1 MTKLVSLHAHGRAA
15 TAPTSRPGRGRKETP
30 HAVEGLSAVHVEEGL
45 LRTAFGPAG
54 ARLFA
59 GHVVDP
65 SNLTR
70 RHVVQLFVDG
80 VALQICVADQ
90 YDDALASDGI
100 GDGCYGFSFAVTAD
114 ALADAS
120 LIEARLANLGTPVG
134 PPVRLLDSSGE
145 SHGLPASRGVRWIG
159 GLRFCGWLESAGDHT
174 PTVSALIDGATI
186 TEVSAATWHQ
196 IGGRD
201 DDAQATPAFDLHLPP
216 RFADGRVRTV
226 KIVDEAGQDLP
237 GSPLTFVAFE
247 DGLERSLAAL
257 GHVDSERLR
266 GELYDRLIP
275 ASLPMAQFSAWRD
288 RFASPAVETQSA
300 SAVAVVFAGE
310 GDEEASITGLEAQ
323 SVDGWVAVTLPAT
336 TNTATFDPEEL
347 ESFLGEQ
354 SSGCDAVVFA
364 PCGTVLE
371 PEAVAR
377 LAAILH
383 DNPKA
388 RIVYADIT
396 LRGDDGAIWPLLLPA
411 FDYERMLEQGCGAY
425 LFAARRDAVEHALA
439 QRPASLFRLFNL
451 IAGDPVAGH
460 DAVLHLPLALA
471 TLPVLDRDDMAQA
484 LAEATAAHL
493 DQRGM
498 QAEIEAATASMFPA
512 IRVMREVPQ
521 GKVSIVIPTRN
532 RVGLLRRC
540 LETIAPALVR
550 TPAEIIVVDNDSSDP
565 ETLDYLAAIDGKIA
579 RVLRVPGVFN
589 FSRLNNAAAEA
600 ASGDYLCLLN
610 NDIEALDDRWLDE
623 MLSRIAE
630 PDVGA
635 VGATL
640 LWPTGVIQHAGVVLG
655 PNLGAVHAF
664 NDRMQD
670 DCGYADMLSVARE
683 CSAVTAA
690 CLLTRKADYLAVGGM
705 DEIFF
710 PVNFN
715 DVDYCLKLRALGRRI
730 VVTPHAR
737 LLHLE
742 SASRGSDQSPDRA
755 GRMQRELR
763 SLRARWLGP
772 IVSDPYYNPSL
783 SLDSIAFS
791 ALAWPPRDRTA
802 RLNQPA
808 QPASIP
814 LGM

>member
-1 MTKLVSLHAHGRAA
+1 MTKLVSLHAHGHAA
-15 TAPTSRPGRGRKETP
+15 TTSVNRLARGRKEP
-30 HAVEGLSAVHVEEGL
+30 LHAVDAAATVPAEESC
-45 LRTAFGPAG
+45 LRTAFGSAG

-59 GHVVDP
+59 GHVADP
-65 SNLTR
+65 SNPTR

-80 VALQICVADQ
+80 VALQICIADQ
-90 YDDALASDGI
+90 YDDALAADGV
-100 GDGCYGFSFAVTAD
+100 GDGCYGFSFAVAAD

-134 PPVRLLDSSGE
+134 PPVRLLDSAGE
-145 SHGLPASRGVRWIG
+145 SHGLPSSRGVRWIG
-159 GLRFCGWLESAGDHT
+159 GLRFCGWLEAGDHT

-186 TEVSAATWHQ
+186 AEVSATTWHQ

-201 DDAQATPAFDLHLPP
+201 DDAQAAQAFDLHLSA

-226 KIVDEAGQDLP
+226 RIVDEAGQDLP

-247 DGLERSLAAL
+247 NGLERSLAAL

-275 ASLPMAQFSAWRD
+275 ASLPMAQFASWRD
-288 RFASPAVETQSA
+288 RFAPAAVEVQA
-300 SAVAVVFAGE
+300 APVAVIFTGH
-310 GDEEASITGLEAQ
+310 GDEEASIASLEAQ
-323 SVDGWVAVTLPAT
+323 NLEGWVAAALPGT
-336 TNTATFDPEEL
+336 TGAATFDPDEL
-347 ESFLGEQ
+347 KSFLSEQ
-354 SSGCDAVVFA
+354 PSDCDVAVFA
-364 PCGTVLE
+364 PCGTMLE
-371 PEAVAR
+371 PDAVER
-377 LAAILH
+377 LVAVLR

-388 RIVYADIT
+388 LIVYADIAVS
-396 LRGDDGAIWPLLLPA
+396 GSDGAVWPLFLPT

-425 LFAARRDAVEHALA
+425 LFAARRDALERALV
-439 QRPASLFRLFNL
+439 QHPASLFRLFNL
-451 IAGDPVAGH
+451 IAGDPAAGH
-460 DAVLHLPLALA
+460 DTVMHLPMVLA
-471 TLPVLDRDDMAQA
+471 TLPQLDADDTAQA
-484 LAEATAAHL
+484 LADATAAHL
-493 DQRGM
+493 KQRGIE
-498 QAEIEAATASMFPA
+498 AEIEAATASVFPA
-512 IRVMREVPQ
+512 VRVTRRLPQ

-589 FSRLNNAAAEA
+589 FSRLNNAAAA
-600 ASGDYLCLLN
+600 VASGDYLCLLN
-610 NDIEALDDRWLDE
+610 NDIEALDDCWLEE

-640 LWPTGVIQHAGVVLG
+640 LWPTGIIQHAGVVLG

-690 CLLTRKADYLAVGGM
+690 CLLTRKADYLTVGGM
-705 DEIFF
+705 DELFF

-715 DVDYCLKLRALGRRI
+715 DVDYCLKLRALGRRV

-755 GRMQRELR
+755 GRMHRELR

-772 IVSDPYYNPSL
+772 IVHDPYYNPSL

-791 ALAWPPRDRTA
+791 ALAWPPRDRAA
-802 RLNQPA
+802 RLNQPM
-808 QPASIP
+808 QPALIP